1 MKTEWTAERSTLA
14 LLVPNKNK
22 SVVKEIFALAD
33 KRDNGYVT
41 IKISNVHRP
50 RSTGYG
56 SQNHHLN
63 GHIQQLAEYTGN
75 HFEVV
80 KLEVKNRAIGMGYPM
95 LVIDGKVQMDI
106 HGRPMGISESEASVE
121 ECSILIEA
129 CHELAANELGFTLK
143 EE

>member
-1 MKTEWTAERSTLA
+1 MKTEWTAERTTLA
-14 LLVPNKNK
+14 LIIPSKHK
-22 SVVKEIFALAD
+22 GVVKEIFALAD

-41 IKISNVHRP
+41 VRISNVHRP

-63 GHIQQLAEYTGN
+63 GHIQQLAEYTGH

-80 KLEVKNRAIGMGYPM
+80 KLEVKNIAIGMGYPM
-95 LVIDGKVQMDI
+95 LVIDGNVKMDI
-106 HGRPMGISESEASVE
+106 HGRPMGISESDASVE
-121 ECSILIEA
+121 ECTILIEA
-129 CHELAANELGFTLK
+129 VHQLAAEIGYTLR

>member
-14 LLVPNKNK
+14 LLVPNRNK
-22 SVVKEIFALAD
+22 GMVKEIFALAD
-33 KRDNGYVT
+33 KRDNSFVT
-41 IKISNVHRP
+41 IRISNVHRP

-95 LVIDGKVQMDI
+95 FVVDGRVKEDI
-106 HGRPMGISESEASVE
+106 HGRPMGISESDASVE
-121 ECSILIEA
+121 ECSLLIEA
-129 CHELAANELGFTLK
+129 VHQLAAEIGYVLR

>member
-1 MKTEWTAERSTLA
+1 MKTEWTADRSTLA
-14 LLVPNKNK
+14 LLVPNRNK
-22 SVVKEIFALAD
+22 GVVKEIFALAD
-33 KRDNGYVT
+33 KRDNSFVT
-41 IKISNVHRP
+41 IRISNVHRP

-75 HFEVV
+75 HFEVI

-95 LVIDGKVQMDI
+95 FVVNGKVKEDI
-106 HGRPMGISESEASVE
+106 HGRPMGISESDASVE
-121 ECSILIEA
+121 ECSLLIEA
-129 CHELAANELGFTLK
+129 VHQLAAEIGYELR